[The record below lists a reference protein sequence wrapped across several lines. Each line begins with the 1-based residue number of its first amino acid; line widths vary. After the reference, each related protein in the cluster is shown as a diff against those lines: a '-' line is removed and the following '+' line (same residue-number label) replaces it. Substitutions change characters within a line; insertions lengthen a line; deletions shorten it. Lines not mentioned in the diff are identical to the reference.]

1 MPKLPEMSGFL
12 LSFPIDFLIHYMYL
26 HIYIGVLA
34 YYVQCLHVI
43 GQVTF
48 QSLPSASMK
57 EIAKQSQYLDILGNL
72 EIPARTSLGKKAVW
86 SSEISLVIKTQC
98 TKAKYIIYIG
108 NQLEFLL

>member
-26 HIYIGVLA
+26 HIYIGALA
-34 YYVQCLHVI
+34 YYVQCLHAV

-72 EIPARTSLGKKAVW
+72 EIQPEQVWEKKLYGHPKLA
-86 SSEISLVIKTQC
+86 
-98 TKAKYIIYIG
+98 
-108 NQLEFLL
+108 

>member
-1 MPKLPEMSGFL
+1 
-12 LSFPIDFLIHYMYL
+12 MYL
-26 HIYIGVLA
+26 HIYIGALA

-72 EIPARTSLGKKAVW
+72 EIPTRISLGKKAVW